1 MALLCFHL
9 FSYHIEPSSSFTVI
23 VTADAAHEQ
32 RTALD
37 RSVERG
43 DMSGPYVRVRVR
55 ALGCPVLLLVKGER
69 GERKWAPFRFSSVHY
84 ILLPSPFFPYLAFTC
99 FVSSFFSLWLLSL
112 SLFPISSFVYALIF
126 SFSLQQKKNP
136 LLSPRAFLFRWSS
149 LLQIELDRELQLTKN
164 KQMKERIV
172 LFRAVAAKRV
182 EAVRLRLWSCS
193 RTPGMSL
200 AFLVSSRFVLLVS
213 APHLHLLTPD
223 FAVTV
228 LPHSLFAWQPQSAIA
243 SVSKERRERK

>member
-1 MALLCFHL
+1 MGSLSFFFRALH
-9 FSYHIEPSSSFTVI
+9 SFT
-23 VTADAAHEQ
+23 
-32 RTALD
+32 L
-37 RSVERG
+37 
-43 DMSGPYVRVRVR
+43 
-55 ALGCPVLLLVKGER
+55 
-69 GERKWAPFRFSSVHY
+69 
-84 ILLPSPFFPYLAFTC
+84 
-99 FVSSFFSLWLLSL
+99 SFFSIFGFYLFRFFFFFSLASLALSFSHFL
-112 SLFPISSFVYALIF
+112 FRVCFDLFLFPTA
-126 SFSLQQKKNP
+126 KKTP